1 MEEGKV
7 MRHRKIKVIYY
18 SLRGSESSEVSLSS
32 GELLGL
38 LAGVFSI
45 TLLISAALLALL
57 TDLFH
62 DVRVASLL
70 KENETLQQRYSEI
83 GQKLTRIE
91 SRLKYL
97 EKQDDDLRVFA
108 DLPKLDSDVRE
119 VGTGGYVREAS
130 FDLAPLPDALGEQIS
145 EITLLADKME
155 RQIELFIESRREIER
170 KLAEENQ
177 RIKHTPTIRPVI
189 GGRITDKFGMRIDP
203 FLSQRRHHN
212 GVDIAIER
220 GTEVYASANGVVERV
235 VRRAQPN
242 RGYGKQVIINHGY
255 GVRTRYGHLS
265 KILVRPGQKVSRWD
279 PIGLVGDTGRATGPH
294 LHYEVIVDGKQLDPF
309 RFILN

>member
-1 MEEGKV
+1 